1 MAGVPPRAPPTTA
14 LVTTDHSQLLDTFLM
29 NCNKCSLQ
37 PHARRIH
44 PSVCLFLFLQDALST
59 ISTVACVDT
68 LEGDSEGHVRFKTP
82 EEAQAVVNDR
92 SAVAKE
98 HGWTLDLLSGENR
111 FLRDLS
117 VPSKTHHLHY
127 I

>member
-1 MAGVPPRAPPTTA
+1 M
-14 LVTTDHSQLLDTFLM
+14 
-29 NCNKCSLQ
+29 
-37 PHARRIH
+37 
-44 PSVCLFLFLQDALST
+44 
-59 ISTVACVDT
+59 DT

-82 EEAQAVVNDR
+82 EEAQAVVKDR

-117 VPSKTHHLHY
+117 VPSKTHHSHVYVLALMFFVISLGDHE
-127 I
+127 